1 MQMMALQEQLEEIEN
16 QTLSIDHSVKDVQ
29 QGQQND
35 RLRLYY
41 SGVALYLETRTID
54 DPDLR
59 RALLIQ
65 AMSPLSDAFEFIH
78 QAAMLRAGIYCE
90 QND

>member
-1 MQMMALQEQLEEIEN
+1 
-16 QTLSIDHSVKDVQ
+16 
-29 QGQQND
+29 
-35 RLRLYY
+35 
-41 SGVALYLETRTID
+41 LETRTID